1 MVARAMVLTT
11 LLILPQ
17 VVVRRELLLDQIRF
31 FIFVL
36 TIICERALWALRL
49 LKILLLRALI
59 LLFPLNW

>member
-1 MVARAMVLTT
+1 MLTT

-17 VVVRRELLLDQIRF
+17 VVVRRELLLDRIRF

>member
-1 MVARAMVLTT
+1 MMLTT

-59 LLFPLNW
+59 FVFPVNW